1 MTEASFAQAQY
12 LNLGT
17 FRKSGVRVDTPVWFA
32 ADNGAFYVLSNNKAG
47 KIKRLKNSGR
57 CAIAPCTFIG
67 KITAPWQDSDAVL
80 VESAHE
86 IAAAHAALKK
96 KYGWQMLLLD
106 GGARL
111 GGRITERTYIRIR
124 QPQ

>member
-1 MTEASFAQAQY
+1 MTDQSLENARY

-32 ADNGAFYVLSNNKAG
+32 EYNGALYVLSNNQAG
-47 KIKRLKNSGR
+47 KVKRLRNSGR
-57 CAIAPCTFIG
+57 CVIAPCTFIG
-67 KITAPWQDSDAVL
+67 TATGAWQETEAML
-80 VESAHE
+80 IHAEAE

-111 GGRITERTYIRIR
+111 GGRIQERSYIRIR
-124 QPQ
+124 QPH